1 MSGTVTVTSS
11 AISWNSDVSPF
22 TTNFYTESA
31 STGGF
36 ASENGQNQIEN
47 LVFSSQ
53 PVGVQ
58 FAATDFINFIVDPS
72 VPSLNITY
80 IAPGMYTN
88 AGCSLPVTVGDTC
101 TPNVNGG
108 VGFLSFVDTSTNQ
121 STATWVFDGVEVGQ
135 PNTIWTATFTSQFSV
150 PYQTVLANIA
160 SPTFSVTNSYTA
172 AVSASPEPSALIMV
186 GIGLGLFTLWR
197 AGANRK
203 RKTL

>member
-1 MSGTVTVTSS
+1 MSGLFTFTNTT
-11 AISWNSDVSPF
+11 ISWNTDLAGNAADLF
-22 TTNFYTESA
+22 TLALGAGAFS
-31 STGGF
+31 G
-36 ASENGQNQIEN
+36 ENGQNQIEN

>member
-11 AISWNSDVSPF
+11 AISWSSDVSPF

-47 LVFSSQ
+47 LAFSTE
-53 PVGVQ
+53 PVGAL
-58 FAATDFINFIVDPS
+58 FAQQDFINFLVPPS

-80 IAPGMYTN
+80 IVPGVFNN
-88 AGCSLPVTVGDTC
+88 AGCSAPVAAGDTC

-108 VGFLSFVDTSTNQ
+108 QGFLSFVDNPPGGNT
-121 STATWVFDGVEVGQ
+121 STATWVFQGVEAGQ
-135 PNTIWTATFTSQFSV
+135 PNTIWTAMFTSQFSV
-150 PYQTVLANIA
+150 PYQTVLA
-160 SPTFSVTNSYTA
+160 SSSFSNSYSATVT
-172 AVSASPEPSALIMV
+172 VSSATPEPSPQIMV
-186 GIGLGLFTLWR
+186 GIGLGLVMLWR

>member
-1 MSGTVTVTSS
+1 
-11 AISWNSDVSPF
+11 
-22 TTNFYTESA
+22 
-31 STGGF
+31 
-36 ASENGQNQIEN
+36 
-47 LVFSSQ
+47 
-53 PVGVQ
+53 
-58 FAATDFINFIVDPS
+58 
-72 VPSLNITY
+72 
-80 IAPGMYTN
+80 
-88 AGCSLPVTVGDTC
+88 
-101 TPNVNGG
+101 VNGG